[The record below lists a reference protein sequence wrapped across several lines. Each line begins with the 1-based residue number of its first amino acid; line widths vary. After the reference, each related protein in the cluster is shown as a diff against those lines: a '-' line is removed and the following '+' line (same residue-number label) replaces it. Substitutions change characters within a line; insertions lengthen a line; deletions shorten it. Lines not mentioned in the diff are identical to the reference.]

1 MRKSMAANCLV
12 QLEVKDEIYKVG
24 GGLTP
29 QSQPVCVLR

>member
-24 GGLTP
+24 GLTP